1 MTTCK
6 KSEDSINAFEIYKQ
20 AAARYGYVLYNPNDK
35 YIGRSLDLYG
45 EYSQGEVEIFR
56 QIIMPG
62 WTILDIGANIGCH
75 TVFMAQVTENSGRI
89 IAFEP
94 QRQTFQLL
102 CANVILNS
110 LFNVQC
116 HNNAVSDSEGEI
128 LVPVLDPVS
137 EQNFGGLDLRQQ
149 KQGETIK
156 KITVDSLGLAACQFI
171 KLDVEGMEIMAL
183 TGAQETISKFRPIM
197 YVEND
202 RKENSE
208 ALIRLIASFGYR
220 MYWHLPPLFNP
231 DNYNKNPENVFGNIV
246 SENMLC
252 FHRDKKINIL
262 GMSEVE
268 VS

>member
-1 MTTCK
+1 
-6 KSEDSINAFEIYKQ
+6 
-20 AAARYGYVLYNPNDK
+20 
-35 YIGRSLDLYG
+35 
-45 EYSQGEVEIFR
+45 
-56 QIIMPG
+56 
-62 WTILDIGANIGCH
+62 
-75 TVFMAQVTENSGRI
+75 
-89 IAFEP
+89 
-94 QRQTFQLL
+94 
-102 CANVILNS
+102 
-110 LFNVQC
+110 
-116 HNNAVSDSEGEI
+116 
-128 LVPVLDPVS
+128 
-137 EQNFGGLDLRQQ
+137 
-149 KQGETIK
+149 
-156 KITVDSLGLAACQFI
+156 
-171 KLDVEGMEIMAL
+171 MEIMAL

>member
-1 MTTCK
+1 M
-6 KSEDSINAFEIYKQ
+6 
-20 AAARYGYVLYNPNDK
+20 
-35 YIGRSLDLYG
+35 
-45 EYSQGEVEIFR
+45 
-56 QIIMPG
+56 
-62 WTILDIGANIGCH
+62 
-75 TVFMAQVTENSGRI
+75 
-89 IAFEP
+89 
-94 QRQTFQLL
+94 
-102 CANVILNS
+102 
-110 LFNVQC
+110 
-116 HNNAVSDSEGEI
+116 
-128 LVPVLDPVS
+128 
-137 EQNFGGLDLRQQ
+137 DLRRQ

-171 KLDVEGMEIMAL
+171 KLDVEGMKIMAL

-231 DNYNKNPENVFGNIV
+231 DNYNKSPENVFGNIV
-246 SENMLC
+246 SKNMLC

>member
-1 MTTCK
+1 MIACK
-6 KSEDSINAFEIYKQ
+6 KLENSIKAFEIYKQ

-56 QIIMPG
+56 QIIKPG

-137 EQNFGGLDLRQQ
+137 EQNFGGLDLRRQ
-149 KQGETIK
+149 KQGEIIK
-156 KITVDSLGLAACQFI
+156 KLLSIVWILLG
-171 KLDVEGMEIMAL
+171 V
-183 TGAQETISKFRPIM
+183 S
-197 YVEND
+197 
-202 RKENSE
+202 
-208 ALIRLIASFGYR
+208 
-220 MYWHLPPLFNP
+220 LFNLTSKVWKSWLLQEP
-231 DNYNKNPENVFGNIV
+231 KKPSQNSGP
-246 SENMLC
+246 SCMLKMTGK
-252 FHRDKKINIL
+252 RTLKL
-262 GMSEVE
+262 LSA
-268 VS
+268 

>member
-1 MTTCK
+1 M
-6 KSEDSINAFEIYKQ
+6 
-20 AAARYGYVLYNPNDK
+20 
-35 YIGRSLDLYG
+35 
-45 EYSQGEVEIFR
+45 
-56 QIIMPG
+56 
-62 WTILDIGANIGCH
+62 
-75 TVFMAQVTENSGRI
+75 
-89 IAFEP
+89 
-94 QRQTFQLL
+94 
-102 CANVILNS
+102 
-110 LFNVQC
+110 
-116 HNNAVSDSEGEI
+116 
-128 LVPVLDPVS
+128 
-137 EQNFGGLDLRQQ
+137 
-149 KQGETIK
+149 
-156 KITVDSLGLAACQFI
+156 GLAACQFI

-246 SENMLC
+246 SKNMLC